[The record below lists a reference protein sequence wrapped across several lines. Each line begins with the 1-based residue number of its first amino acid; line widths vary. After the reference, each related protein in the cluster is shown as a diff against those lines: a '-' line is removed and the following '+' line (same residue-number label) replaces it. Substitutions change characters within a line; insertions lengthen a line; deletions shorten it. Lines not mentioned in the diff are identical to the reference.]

1 MSNINFQMKNIR
13 LQLKNMDL
21 LVDNIIQGN
30 MNLNLSSSQI
40 QNIGIQMLNMGIQV
54 LNIGIQIPDINNNL
68 NIHQEI
74 QFVIEEIKYIDIKI
88 NNPMRM
94 PLNMGMGINNIMMNN
109 NVGMGM
115 NNMMMNN
122 FGIQMNGNIE
132 NDNKM
137 MQNIESETRKKDFI
151 FETSSGKILNICVD
165 YDKTIE
171 DLIRIF
177 FENINKPELIK
188 KTDKIL
194 FLYNEF
200 QIDINNKKK
209 VSDYFKYNKEP
220 ISFIIDGENLI

>member
-1 MSNINFQMKNIR
+1 
-13 LQLKNMDL
+13 
-21 LVDNIIQGN
+21 
-30 MNLNLSSSQI
+30 
-40 QNIGIQMLNMGIQV
+40 
-54 LNIGIQIPDINNNL
+54 
-68 NIHQEI
+68 
-74 QFVIEEIKYIDIKI
+74 
-88 NNPMRM
+88 
-94 PLNMGMGINNIMMNN
+94 MGMGINNIMMNNNVGMGMNNMMMNN